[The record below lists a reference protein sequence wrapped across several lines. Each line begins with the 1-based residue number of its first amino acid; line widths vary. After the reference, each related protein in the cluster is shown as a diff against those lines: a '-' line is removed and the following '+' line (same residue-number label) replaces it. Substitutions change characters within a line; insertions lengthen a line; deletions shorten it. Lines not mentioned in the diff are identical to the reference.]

1 MTIYISFQVSNLSK
15 NVMNFEGSTQN
26 MLGTSNLGKQDIN
39 TLCNKGD

>member
-15 NVMNFEGSTQN
+15 YVMNFEGSTQN
-26 MLGTSNLGKQDIN
+26 MLGTNKLGKQDMN